1 MWSPTT
7 APTNRPRRVY
17 ILLDN
22 SVYSQAYTF
31 LYTDSN
37 GNLINYEDA
46 PFVPGVS
53 YLWDLNLD
61 PSRVVSCDVIYMA
74 KDSSEPDIAI
84 LKASQ
89 DVPNQ
94 TPLPLLAKS
103 EDAPVGSEI
112 YALGFPSD
120 SDSASTVD
128 DNFEPVSEIEDGVYI
143 WQMISETQLLATPS
157 DVTVTDGIISRHT
170 TYGADHIQVI
180 QVQCQVQPRQ
190 LRRPHD
196 YSRRRRG
203 GHQHLPHHRQ
213 RD

>member
-1 MWSPTT
+1 M
-7 APTNRPRRVY
+7 
-17 ILLDN
+17 
-22 SVYSQAYTF
+22 
-31 LYTDSN
+31 
-37 GNLINYEDA
+37 
-46 PFVPGVS
+46 
-53 YLWDLNLD
+53 
-61 PSRVVSCDVIYMA
+61 VSCDVIYMA

-170 TYGADHIQVI
+170 TYAPTI
-180 QVQCQVQPRQ
+180 
-190 LRRPHD
+190 
-196 YSRRRRG
+196 SR
-203 GHQHLPHHRQ
+203 
-213 RD
+213 